1 MVKRHISNF
10 LKENP
15 LVIPAAALALAAYSG
30 FFRIKPLQSEFIKSI
45 LPKVTLSA
53 FENFDGNSE
62 EI

>member
-1 MVKRHISNF
+1 MNLDLYKADCEETKGLKKLPKNFDDAKRF
-10 LKENP
+10 
-15 LVIPAAALALAAYSG
+15 A
-30 FFRIKPLQSEFIKSI
+30 LQSEFIKSI